1 MPKKIRRAFARI
13 CAIALLAAVY
23 GGAWLACR
31 LLPRRRAG
39 LPSRCILVVGT
50 FHNPN
55 WFHAHVGPLTRCGVG
70 EVILVCDEVVAPM
83 KGVRFEC
90 PPRWLARIMSRAGV
104 KLFWSVRCALRY
116 RPALF
121 MGYHIFP
128 AAVTALLLGRLFGRP
143 ACYQATSGP
152 PEFEGG
158 GWQMENRVLAALGR
172 PSAALERLV
181 CAVLREFD
189 SVVVRGSSSEAFMR
203 KAGYRGPLVVITG
216 SAEAVGPWRDFGERT
231 IDLAYVGRLEDDKRP
246 QRFVAAVAELVKSAP
261 ALRAVMVGDGPEARS
276 VKALARELA
285 LEGRL
290 EFLGKRSDVNQLL
303 ATTRVFMLTSRTEGV
318 SIAML
323 EAMAAGTVPVVSNV
337 GDLADVVRDGENG
350 FLVAQEDIAGY
361 AAAAQRLL
369 GDPNLWRRCSRRGR
383 AYALSTSGVDAV
395 ARRWQSHLHALL
407 AARPGEDAVAFARAQ
422 RDADLR

>member
-1 MPKKIRRAFARI
+1 MPKKIRSAFART

-31 LLPRRRAG
+31 LLRRRRAAP
-39 LPSRCILVVGT
+39 LSQSILVVGT

-55 WFHAHVGPLTRCGVG
+55 WFHAHIGPLARSGVG

-90 PPRWLARIMSRAGV
+90 PPRWLARLMSRAGA
-104 KLFWSVRCALRY
+104 KFLWGMRCALRY

-172 PSAALERLV
+172 PCAALERLV

-203 KAGYRGPLVVITG
+203 RAGYRSSLAVITG
-216 SAEAVGPWRDFGERT
+216 SAEAVGPWRDFSERT

-261 ALRAVMVGDGPEARS
+261 TLRAVMVGDGPEARH

-290 EFLGKRSDVNQLL
+290 EFLGKRSDVNRLL
-303 ATTRVFMLTSRTEGV
+303 ATTRVFMLTSRTEGL

-323 EAMAAGTVPVVSNV
+323 EAMAAGAVPVVSNV
-337 GDLADVVRDGENG
+337 GDLADVVKDGENG
-350 FLVAQEDIAGY
+350 YLVTQEDIAGY
-361 AAAAQRLL
+361 AAAAGRLL
-369 GDPNLWRRCSRRGR
+369 AASDLWRRCSRRAR
-383 AYALSTSGVDAV
+383 TYALATSGVDAV
-395 ARRWQSHLHALL
+395 ARRWHAHLHAVL
-407 AARPGEDAVAFARAQ
+407 AAGPGNDAVDYARPQ